1 MLLLDNRAMAPV
13 GQGQGL
19 GRHRLVFAEPV
30 ARDTGCSRLRLYTHE
45 VMTVNIALYTR
56 AGFRENQRT
65 HADGWRRVHMSK
77 GPDRPVNYFY
87 GALHPK
93 ASVVGSQSSSRCY

>member
-1 MLLLDNRAMAPV
+1 MALRREGDGPQIRALRVLINEAPVLLLDNRAMAPV

-19 GRHRLVFAEPV
+19 GRHRLAFAEPV

-77 GPDRPVNYFY
+77 DLTGR
-87 GALHPK
+87 
-93 ASVVGSQSSSRCY
+93 